1 MLTIQVL
8 YVPEKTGVSVTITS
22 MVTDEHLG
30 SQSHILVSIEKVP
43 ASPAPEGETVYV
55 KTSPDKDEVMNVGKG
70 APPVSVSVMVTASV
84 SASEN
89 DGRLI
94 EVDDPKLRV
103 VALGAAPENVGAV
116 FMKTTV
122 KL

>member
-1 MLTIQVL
+1 
-8 YVPEKTGVSVTITS
+8 
-22 MVTDEHLG
+22 
-30 SQSHILVSIEKVP
+30 
-43 ASPAPEGETVYV
+43 
-55 KTSPDKDEVMNVGKG
+55 
-70 APPVSVSVMVTASV
+70 MVTASV
-84 SASEN
+84 SASEI

-116 FMKTTV
+116 FIKTTV